1 MFSQNLDSNIIESK
15 VWPKSDFSVILLDY
29 FFVNIKILG
38 AKIQI
43 LLKVTFGQNRT
54 FLLFCW
60 IIFC

>member
-43 LLKVTFGQNRT
+43 IDSFYK
-54 FLLFCW
+54 
-60 IIFC
+60 